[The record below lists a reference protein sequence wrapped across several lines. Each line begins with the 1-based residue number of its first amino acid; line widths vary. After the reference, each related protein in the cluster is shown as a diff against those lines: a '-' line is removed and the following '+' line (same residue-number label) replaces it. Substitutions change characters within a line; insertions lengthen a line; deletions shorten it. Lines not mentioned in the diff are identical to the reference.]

1 MALLAPGIPEGTQS
15 SALQALQHI
24 EWASD
29 AGFQAI
35 VSAGAIPPL
44 AALLGPGTSALLL
57 DDAAS
62 FLVSILC
69 PRDRSQIEADV
80 AVGIIQHIAALLQQ
94 GSVRE
99 QKKAEWMLD
108 NIASMSADRVS
119 QMIVAGALPPLVTIL
134 RGAAGDQYVQSGAAD
149 VLFSVAYK
157 NNQAIVDAGAVPPLV
172 ALLGPEYSAA
182 VHGSAANTLANLAS
196 PENAVSQA
204 WSTVIAA
211 GAIPLLV
218 ELLRPG
224 HEWDDHLAA
233 AKALASIAGVNNIN
247 TWHPGARDLV
257 VAAGAIPL
265 LTSLVSQNGIRV
277 DILEETLQKLSAII

>member
-1 MALLAPGIPEGTQS
+1 M
-15 SALQALQHI
+15 
-24 EWASD
+24 
-29 AGFQAI
+29 
-35 VSAGAIPPL
+35 
-44 AALLGPGTSALLL
+44 
-57 DDAAS
+57 
-62 FLVSILC
+62 
-69 PRDRSQIEADV
+69 
-80 AVGIIQHIAALLQQ
+80 
-94 GSVRE
+94 
-99 QKKAEWMLD
+99 
-108 NIASMSADRVS
+108 
-119 QMIVAGALPPLVTIL
+119 
-134 RGAAGDQYVQSGAAD
+134 QSGAAD